1 MHDYSSSAAHSNAR
15 FCRGPELPILL
26 FSCPARAVGTSQSAS
41 WRQGRIPFWK
51 VFSRPGYGAR
61 RLPVAGSGRRRRQ
74 SRRIRGRSSQTC
86 GLLEQTVA
94 LAPAHRVGKTRPGAG
109 QDYGPP
115 PMSSHAPHGH
125 GAPSSGQITSP
136 QLRPPGRGC
145 SHKTIGSVLARWCQ
159 RRPPAITG
167 KTDSTSGCR
176 EQLKRRSCPSCAGNR
191 AFDQ

>member
-1 MHDYSSSAAHSNAR
+1 MIIHHRPPTAMRAFAADRNCQFCYSAAR
-15 FCRGPELPILL
+15 RGPWVRANQHPGGKGASRSGRSLVGPVTAPEDCQLPGQVAGVVSHGA
-26 FSCPARAVGTSQSAS
+26 FGADQARHAGYWSKLSRWPQRIAS
-41 WRQGRIPFWK
+41 G
-51 VFSRPGYGAR
+51 RPG
-61 RLPVAGSGRRRRQ
+61 
-74 SRRIRGRSSQTC
+74 
-86 GLLEQTVA
+86 
-94 LAPAHRVGKTRPGAG
+94 PAQGKTTAPR
-109 QDYGPP
+109 